1 MPCVRITT
9 GKWAEGLEIELM
21 EAVQSALVSAF
32 KIPESDRD
40 VVLDLY
46 EESRRL
52 VSHGRSERYTR
63 VEILGI
69 AERSLNAKRVL
80 FKTIVE
86 NLQSVGVP
94 KSETRIVLVEPPADS
109 WGVKGGIPA
118 SEVDLGFK
126 IDV

>member
-1 MPCVRITT
+1 MPCVRIST
-9 GKWAEGLEIELM
+9 GKWAEGLEKELM
-21 EAVQSALVSAF
+21 EAVQSALVCAF

-46 EESRRL
+46 DESRRL

-63 VEILGI
+63 VEIIGI
-69 AERSLNAKRVL
+69 AKRSLNAKRAL

-94 KSETRIVLVEPPADS
+94 KLETRIVLMEPPGDG
-109 WGVKGGIPA
+109 WGVNDGILA
-118 SEVDLGFK
+118 SEAEWDFK

>member
-86 NLQSVGVP
+86 NLLSVGAP

>member
-1 MPCVRITT
+1 MPCVRIAT

-109 WGVKGGIPA
+109 WALKGAFRLLKLIL
-118 SEVDLGFK
+118 VLK
-126 IDV
+126 

>member
-80 FKTIVE
+80 FKTIVK

>member
-46 EESRRL
+46 DESRRL

-80 FKTIVE
+80 FKTIAE
-86 NLQSVGVP
+86 NLLSVGVP
-94 KSETRIVLVEPPADS
+94 KSETRIVLMEPPADS

>member
-86 NLQSVGVP
+86 NLLSVGVP
-94 KSETRIVLVEPPADS
+94 KLETRIVLMEPPADS

>member
-1 MPCVRITT
+1 MGRRARNRVDGSRAI
-9 GKWAEGLEIELM
+9 GIGLCI
-21 EAVQSALVSAF
+21 QD
-32 KIPESDRD
+32 PQSDRD

-63 VEILGI
+63 VEIIGI
-69 AERSLNAKRVL
+69 AKRSLNAKRAL

-94 KSETRIVLVEPPADS
+94 NLESRIVLMEPPADS

-118 SEVDLGFK
+118 SEADLGFK

>member
-32 KIPESDRD
+32 NIPESERD

-52 VSHGRSERYTR
+52 VSHGRSDRYTR

-86 NLQSVGVP
+86 NLLSVGVP
-94 KSETRIVLVEPPADS
+94 KSETRIVLMEPPADS

>member
-9 GKWAEGLEIELM
+9 GKWGEGLEIELM

-80 FKTIVE
+80 FKTIVK

>member
-86 NLQSVGVP
+86 NLLSVGVP
-94 KSETRIVLVEPPADS
+94 KSETRIVLMEPPADS